1 MARLSEQEK
10 QELLE
15 DAHSSKRRREFAAL
29 RNQTEEIRLSPEDY
43 IQFLNEAQPFML
55 EKATPRKLKWT
66 PKTGQV
72 A

>member
-29 RNQTEEIRLSPEDY
+29 RNQTEEIRL
-43 IQFLNEAQPFML
+43 L
-55 EKATPRKLKWT
+55 EKATPRKPIQGSTFLI
-66 PKTGQV
+66 
-72 A
+72 